1 MRLVLASAS
10 PRRRE
15 ILENAGIDFTVR
27 PANVDESTRADES
40 AGDYVR
46 RLAESKARAAWQPG
60 ETTLGADTT
69 VVVDS
74 RILGKPVDE
83 SEGVEMLSLLAGRSH
98 EVITGY
104 CLFDGESATAG
115 AETTR
120 VLFSPMT
127 RDEIVA
133 YVRSGEPFDKA
144 GGYGIQGLASKFI
157 QGVEGC
163 YFNVVGLP
171 VARVYALLKL

>member
-15 ILENAGIDFTVR
+15 LLETAGFTFTVR
-27 PANVDESTRADES
+27 PSDVDESIRPAENP
-40 AGDYVR
+40 GDYVR
-46 RLAESKARAAWQPG
+46 RLAEDKARAVWRPG
-60 ETTLGADTT
+60 EVTLGADTT

-74 RILGKPVDE
+74 RILGKPADE
-83 SEGVEMLSLLAGRSH
+83 AEAVAMLTELAGRGH

-104 CLFDGESATAG
+104 CLFDGQTARAG
-115 AETTR
+115 AETTQ
-120 VLFSPMT
+120 VHFSPMSAA
-127 RDEIVA
+127 EIAA

-144 GGYGIQGLASKFI
+144 GGYGIQGLASKYI
-157 QGVEGC
+157 GRVEGC

-171 VARVYALLKL
+171 VARIYALLKL